1 LAATIKDTFNIEP
14 ELIEGRNGIFDV
26 VADGTIVF
34 SKHETDRFPDHAEVI
49 DSLQDRGALPV
60 KS

>member
-14 ELIEGRNGIFDV
+14 ELVEGSNGIFDV
-26 VADGTIVF
+26 VADGTMVF
-34 SKHETDRFPDHAEVI
+34 SKHEADRFPDHTEVI
-49 DSLQDRGALPV
+49 DALQDRGALPF